1 MINGIA
7 GNGLIII
14 HQQFNLNLHGPARNF
29 NLSKQWRLLFMGLSE
44 EKKVTDKNIPGPI
57 MTEVSSFPSMPR
69 AAIKLRELLAEEAP
83 SADEIESVLR
93 SDPGLA
99 TNVLRLANSAFFGV
113 PRKVETL
120 KHAVT
125 LLGVK
130 RFAQIAV
137 SASMNKTM
145 DKAVEGYDLSPGE
158 LWLHSI
164 AVSNTAEAL
173 GRQKKLAKTDDV
185 FTPAL
190 LHDMGKLVLSQFVKE
205 ERQNIERIMSTG
217 SPLDEAEN
225 MVLGTDHAEIGALI
239 LAKWS
244 FPDNIVNAVRW
255 HHHPERNNNAT
266 TKSDMTYLSNLM
278 CQPNSGGE
286 SGVGQSAEPSVAVL
300 ERLVIKSD
308 QYEAIASKT
317 QSWIRKLSSTLT
329 FD

>member
-1 MINGIA
+1 MA
-7 GNGLIII
+7 L
-14 HQQFNLNLHGPARNF
+14 P
-29 NLSKQWRLLFMGLSE
+29 E
-44 EKKVTDKNIPGPI
+44 EKKVPDKNIPGPI
-57 MTEVSSFPSMPR
+57 MTKVSSFPSMPR
-69 AAIKLRELLAEEAP
+69 AAMKLRELLAEGDV
-83 SADEIESVLR
+83 STDEIESVLR
-93 SDPGLA
+93 TDPGLA

-120 KHAVT
+120 KHAVS
-125 LLGVK
+125 LLGIK
-130 RFAQIAV
+130 RFSQIAV

-164 AVSNTAEAL
+164 AVANTAEAMA
-173 GRQKKLAKTDDV
+173 RQKNLAKTDDV

-190 LHDMGKLVLSQFVKE
+190 LHDMGKLVLSEFMKE
-205 ERQNIERIMSTG
+205 ERQNLQRIVTTG
-217 SPLDEAEN
+217 VPLDVAEN

-255 HHHPERNNNAT
+255 HHNPERNKNAT

-278 CQPNSGGE
+278 CQPGSGGE
-286 SGVGQSAEPSVAVL
+286 SAGGQSAVPALAVL
-300 ERLVIKSD
+300 KRLAIKSN
-308 QYEAIASKT
+308 QYEAIAAKT
-317 QSWIRKLSSTLT
+317 QSWMRKLSDTLT

>member
-1 MINGIA
+1 
-7 GNGLIII
+7 LEVV
-14 HQQFNLNLHGPARNF
+14 
-29 NLSKQWRLLFMGLSE
+29 FMAISE

-57 MTEVSSFPSMPR
+57 MTKVSSFPSMPR
-69 AAIKLRELLAEEAP
+69 AAIKLRELLAEGSP

-93 SDPGLA
+93 TDPGLA

-120 KHAVT
+120 KHAVS
-125 LLGVK
+125 LLGLK
-130 RFAQIAV
+130 RFSQIAV

-173 GRQKKLAKTDDV
+173 ARQKKLAKTDDV

-190 LHDMGKLVLSQFVKE
+190 LHDMGKLVLSEFVKE
-205 ERQNIERIMSTG
+205 ERQNLKRIMATG
-217 SPLDEAEN
+217 VSLDVAEN

-255 HHHPERNNNAT
+255 HHNPERNENAT

-278 CQPNSGGE
+278 CQPDSGGE
-286 SGVGQSAEPSVAVL
+286 SAVDRSAGPSVAVL
-300 ERLVIKSD
+300 ERLAIKSN
-308 QYEAIASKT
+308 QYEAIATKT
-317 QSWIRKLSSTLT
+317 QSWMRKLSDTLT